1 MNTLNII
8 TDINTYLKT
17 ENKAILTDL
26 LNALQIEY
34 RHEEAKKKGG
44 NVALKRQKIAEKI
57 LKQNQKDGMKEQFF
71 KCWIEEIDGER
82 MQFFGNQY
90 YIIALK
96 EAFKTSAETET
107 EAEKITF
114 KASKFFDKSQYTLN
128 QIDFDLTEIKQYLAQ
143 FKAEQKQ
150 KPPKQRENRC
160 VIPFGNIV
168 DRGYNAE
175 FLIDIIEAL
184 GTDAVFYQNQNSNG
198 ISIFEAEAGTA
209 LICPC
214 RL

>member
-1 MNTLNII
+1 MKTIDII

-26 LNALQIEY
+26 LNTLQIDY
-34 RHEEAKKKGG
+34 RHEEAKKQGG

-57 LKQNQKDGMKEQFF
+57 LKQNQKNGMKEQFF
-71 KCWIEEIDGER
+71 KCWIEEIDGEK
-82 MQFFGNQY
+82 MQLFGNQY

-114 KASKFFDKSQYTLN
+114 KAGKFFDKSQYTLN
-128 QIDFDLTEIKQYLAQ
+128 QIDFDIADIKQKLAE

-150 KPPKQRENRC
+150 RTAKDRKNYKPIFKL
-160 VIPFGNIV
+160 GNT
-168 DRGYNAE
+168 GYNAE
-175 FLIDIIEAL
+175 YFIDIVEAL
-184 GTDAVFYQNQNSNG
+184 GADAVLYQNEKSSG
-198 ISIFEAEAGTA
+198 ISYFEAEAGAA

>member
-8 TDINTYLKT
+8 ADINTYLKT

-44 NVALKRQKIAEKI
+44 NIALKRQKIAEKI

-71 KCWIEEIDGER
+71 KCWIEEIDGEK

-107 EAEKITF
+107 EAKKITF
-114 KASKFFDKSQYTLN
+114 KAGKFFDKSQYALN

-160 VIPFGNIV
+160 VIPFGNIA

-184 GTDAVFYQNQNSNG
+184 GTDVVFYQNQNSNG

>member
-8 TDINTYLKT
+8 ADINTYLKT

-44 NVALKRQKIAEKI
+44 NIALKRQKIAEKI
-57 LKQNQKDGMKEQFF
+57 LKQNKKDGMKEQFF
-71 KCWIEEIDGER
+71 KCWIEEIDGEK

-114 KASKFFDKSQYTLN
+114 KASKFFDKSQYELN
-128 QIDFDLTEIKQYLAQ
+128 QIDFDLTEIKQYLAE

-150 KPPKQRENRC
+150 RPAKDRKNHRP
-160 VIPFGNIV
+160 IFALGNT
-168 DRGYNAE
+168 GYNAE
-175 FLIDIIEAL
+175 YFIDIVEAL
-184 GTDAVFYQNQNSNG
+184 GTDVVLYQNEKSSG
-198 ISIFEAEAGTA
+198 ISYFEAEAGKA
-209 LICPC
+209 LLCPY

>member
-1 MNTLNII
+1 
-8 TDINTYLKT
+8 
-17 ENKAILTDL
+17 
-26 LNALQIEY
+26 
-34 RHEEAKKKGG
+34 
-44 NVALKRQKIAEKI
+44 
-57 LKQNQKDGMKEQFF
+57 MKEQFF
-71 KCWIEEIDGER
+71 KCWIEEIDGEK

-107 EAEKITF
+107 EAEKTTF
-114 KASKFFDKSQYTLN
+114 KAGNFFDKSQYTLN

-150 KPPKQRENRC
+150 KPSKQRENRC
-160 VIPFGNIV
+160 VIPFGDIA

>member
-8 TDINTYLKT
+8 ADINTYLKT
-17 ENKAILTDL
+17 ENKVILTDL
-26 LNALQIEY
+26 LNALQVEY
-34 RHEEAKKKGG
+34 RHEETKKKGG
-44 NVALKRQKIAEKI
+44 NIALKRQKIAEKI
-57 LKQNQKDGMKEQFF
+57 LKQNQKNGMKEQFF
-71 KCWIEEIDGER
+71 KCWIEEIDGEK
-82 MQFFGNQY
+82 MQLFGNQY

-96 EAFKTSAETET
+96 EAFRTSAETET

-114 KASKFFDKSQYTLN
+114 KAGKFFDKSQYTLN
-128 QIDFDLTEIKQYLAQ
+128 QIDFDLTEIKQKFAE

-160 VIPFGNIV
+160 IMPFGNIA

-175 FLIDIIEAL
+175 FLIDIIEVL
-184 GTDAVFYQNQNSNG
+184 GTDAKFYQNENANG
-198 ISIFEAEAGTA
+198 ISIFEAEVGTA

>member
-17 ENKAILTDL
+17 ENKSILTDL

-44 NVALKRQKIAEKI
+44 NIALKRQKIAEKI
-57 LKQNQKDGMKEQFF
+57 LKQNKKDGMKEQFF
-71 KCWIEEIDGER
+71 KCWIEEIDGEK

-114 KASKFFDKSQYTLN
+114 KASKFFDKSQYELN

-160 VIPFGNIV
+160 VMPFGNIA

>member
-1 MNTLNII
+1 
-8 TDINTYLKT
+8 
-17 ENKAILTDL
+17 
-26 LNALQIEY
+26 
-34 RHEEAKKKGG
+34 
-44 NVALKRQKIAEKI
+44 
-57 LKQNQKDGMKEQFF
+57 MKEQFF
-71 KCWIEEIDGER
+71 KCWIEEIDGEK

-107 EAEKITF
+107 EAEKTPF
-114 KASKFFDKSQYTLN
+114 KAGKFFDKSQYELN

-160 VIPFGNIV
+160 VIPFGNIA